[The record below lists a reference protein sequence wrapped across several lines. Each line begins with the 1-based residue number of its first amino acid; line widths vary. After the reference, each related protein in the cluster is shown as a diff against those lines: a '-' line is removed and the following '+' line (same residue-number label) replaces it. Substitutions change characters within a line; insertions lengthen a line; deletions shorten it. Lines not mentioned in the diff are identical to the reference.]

1 MKTSFAWCLA
11 MASWMAGSPAASASA
26 SAEAIWQQLAA
37 GGMVVLMRH
46 GEVMAGPGNGNSLER
61 DPTCAR
67 ERNLSSAGK
76 AQARRVGEA
85 FRGRKIAV
93 AGVRHSPFC
102 RTTDTA
108 RLAFGGGTPTDFLS
122 LREILGA
129 DEAAAQTRAMAGAIG
144 SFAGPGNLVLITHEP
159 NINAVS
165 FELMKPA
172 DFLVLRPRG
181 GSDFE
186 EIGVI
191 RAGAD

>member
-1 MKTSFAWCLA
+1 MRRFSTWRAAAALLLA
-11 MASWMAGSPAASASA
+11 GAAVAPAAAA
-26 SAEAIWQQLAA
+26 EEAIWQQLAA
-37 GGMVVLMRH
+37 GGKVVLMRH
-46 GEVMAGPGNGNSLER
+46 GEVKTGPGNGNSLER
-61 DPTCAR
+61 DPTCKR
-67 ERNLSSAGK
+67 ERNLSSAGE

-85 FRGRKIAV
+85 FRTRNIVV

-108 RLAFGGGTPTDFLS
+108 RLAFGGGMPTDYLS

-129 DEAAAQTRAMAGAIG
+129 DEAAAQTRALSEAIG
-144 SFAGPGNLVLITHEP
+144 SFAGPGNLILVTHEP

-172 DFLVLRPRG
+172 DFLVLQPRG